1 MKTETEVKNSTHN
14 LLQSISHINPLPPL
28 SNHKDVIKYLI
39 TNAILTYV
47 KFFKLLIRIF
57 ENTNFNLYN
66 HVFEYEEFERRRLP
80 RQVFRRTKER
90 VARGKEPK
98 IDTRKSI
105 CCTRHT
111 CKFALAKIAEISTIY
126 RSLLQ
131 ELIKFIF
138 LHPKPT
144 RFPGPDPEYS
154 GGTR

>member
-14 LLQSISHINPLPPL
+14 LLQSISLINPLPPL

-39 TNAILTYV
+39 TNAILTFV
-47 KFFKLLIRIF
+47 KFFKFLIRIF

-90 VARGKEPK
+90 VAGGKEPK
-98 IDTRKSI
+98 IDTRECV
-105 CCTRHT
+105 CCTRHS
-111 CKFALAKIAEISTIY
+111 CKFTLAKIAEISTIY

-138 LHPKPT
+138 LHTETNKVPWP
-144 RFPGPDPEYS
+144 S
-154 GGTR
+154 G